1 MNKKKSE
8 EEEKIRGELEM
19 DIKRELEVEIKE
31 EICRLAVRLHRLYQY
46 QTHARNHSYKN
57 NKEVS
62 GFNITIKLDGGS
74 MTKVEVKEIIKNNT
88 MLKQHLINTPNNT
101 KKFDWANSLRS
112 STPSPQNNKNI
123 WF

>member
-1 MNKKKSE
+1 MKKKKSK

-19 DIKRELEVEIKE
+19 DIERALEVEIKE
-31 EICRLAVRLHRLYQY
+31 EICRLAVRLHRLYQHR
-46 QTHARNHSYKN
+46 THAQNHSNKN

-62 GFNITIKLDGGS
+62 GFNITIKLDGG
-74 MTKVEVKEIIKNNT
+74 TKVEVKEINKKNI
-88 MLKQHLINTPNNT
+88 MLKQHVINTPNNT

-112 STPSPQNNKNI
+112 SRPPPKNSKNI